1 MEFKLMSNQP
11 ISPVFYSS
19 EVNLGLKGRNFP
31 NAFEL
36 SDEVVAEIKMRQSEK
51 SLIKLEL
58 FDHQLRSLSYAQYL
72 EKTTFIDIPSL
83 KIKVMTDCA
92 LYCDPASSGKSLV
105 MLSLIASLPNL
116 EKKKINPVNHLSYS
130 VPHSSIGVMKYTSEE
145 ELHKPIEPVS
155 VIVCPTHLFEQW
167 KDYIRSQTN
176 LSFEF
181 ISKKDDY
188 AGFDI
193 TLVDGI
199 LVTTT
204 QYNELASILFTK
216 QITVSRVIYDEV
228 HCLKIPKSSQI
239 EAAFYWFISASPD
252 EVEGFVK
259 YKKGFIANKLKELCL
274 FQHVERKSCGL
285 IFRNQD
291 SLINK
296 RIKLPPL
303 KSNIISV
310 KAVQIINILNGV
322 VDNDI
327 LGLIAADDVEAAIK
341 KVGVTTTSSDSIIE
355 VVCNDLV
362 KQKKMEEHAIS
373 ELESKEWKNE
383 NAQLKAIEGHRDKIK
398 EIEKKMEM
406 IKKRITEEKM
416 DPITYEPIQTPAV
429 TPCCKNTFDY
439 KTITE
444 YLIRDNTGKKCPM
457 CRQPLDHRKL
467 IVIKEGKNEVV
478 VQPNRSMKTQVF
490 DSKQDALDHLLYS
503 IRKNNKNAKIIISS
517 GQVKNF
523 NDVDAAFSKN
533 RLSLR
538 KLEGNIQSRNKT
550 LREFKE
556 GDLNGIYLPAYDAGS
571 GLHLVN
577 ATDLIIMHKLSEG
590 FRDQVIHR
598 AHRLGRTTSLNLYEI
613 LYENEFNI

>member
-1 MEFKLMSNQP
+1 MELSIMSNQS
-11 ISPVFYSS
+11 ISPVYYTS

-36 SDEVVAEIKMRQSEK
+36 TDDVVAEIKMRQADK
-51 SLIKLEL
+51 SLIKLDL
-58 FDHQLRSLSYAQYL
+58 FDHQLRSLSYAQHL
-72 EKTTFIDIPSL
+72 EKASFIEIPTL

-116 EKKKINPVNHLSYS
+116 EKKKMNPVNPFNYG
-130 VPHSSIGVMKYTSEE
+130 VPHSNIGVIKYTSDDV
-145 ELHKPIEPVS
+145 LSKPIEPVS

-167 KDYIRSQTN
+167 KDYIRSQTT
-176 LSFEF
+176 LSFEY
-181 ISKKDDY
+181 ISKKDDFV
-188 AGFDI
+188 GFDI
-193 TLVDGI
+193 SVIDGI
-199 LVTTT
+199 LVTAT
-204 QYNELASILFTK
+204 QYNELASILYSK
-216 QITVSRVIYDEV
+216 QIIVSRVIYDEV
-228 HCLKIPKSSQI
+228 HCLKIPKSSPMD
-239 EAAFYWFISASPD
+239 AAFYWFISASPD

-259 YKKGFIANKLKELCL
+259 YKKGFIANKLKELCS

-296 RIKLPPL
+296 RIKLPAL

-310 KAVQIINILNGV
+310 RAVQVINILNGV
-322 VDNDI
+322 VDNEV
-327 LGLIAADDVEAAIK
+327 LGLIAADDIDAAMK
-341 KVGVTTTSSDSIIE
+341 KVGVTTTSSDNIIE
-355 VVCNDLV
+355 LVCNDLV

-383 NAQLKAIEGHRDKIK
+383 NAQLKCIEGHRDKIK

-416 DPITYEPIQTPAV
+416 DPITYDPIETPAV

-478 VQPNRSMKTQVF
+478 GVKPKKTQIF
-490 DSKQDALDHLLYS
+490 ESKQDALDNLLYS
-503 IRKNNKNAKIIISS
+503 IRKHNKNAKIIISS

-523 NDVDAAFSKN
+523 ADVHEAFTKN
-533 RLSLR
+533 KLSLR
-538 KLEGNIQSRNKT
+538 KMEGNIQSRNKT

-571 GLHLVN
+571 GLHLIN

-613 LYENEFNI
+613 LYENEINI